1 MIAPARDLVVVYLT
15 NKINSPVLKPLRT
28 SKIFSGN
35 WYTSATL
42 GFVTQIISV
51 GLDSDSDITSQL
63 SALTLDMAE
72 DSLKL
77 IPKGAGR
84 DHPSVKNVQSKIV
97 VFRKWNVDEDSE
109 RTARELERRLPS
121 GH

>member
-1 MIAPARDLVVVYLT
+1 MIDPARDLVVVYLT

-42 GFVTQIISV
+42 GFVMQILSV
-51 GLDSDSDITSQL
+51 GLDANSDITSQL

-84 DHPSVKNVQSKIV
+84 NHPSVKNVQSKIA
-97 VFRKWNVDEDSE
+97 VFRKWNAGEDTESI
-109 RTARELERRLPS
+109 AREFERKLP
-121 GH
+121 